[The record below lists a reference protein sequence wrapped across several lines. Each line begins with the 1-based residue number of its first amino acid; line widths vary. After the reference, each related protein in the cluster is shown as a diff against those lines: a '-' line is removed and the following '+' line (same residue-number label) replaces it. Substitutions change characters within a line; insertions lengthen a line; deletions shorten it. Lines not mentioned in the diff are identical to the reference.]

1 MVFSKNFLLVLLVLS
16 TITLCLAKP
25 RWVWLDEKDDEK
37 DDGDWN
43 DEVLTRGKNDEDLL
57 KKWKKSF
64 AVCYGSNQ
72 LPGCIKKENN

>member
-1 MVFSKNFLLVLLVLS
+1 MVFSKNFLVVLLVLS

-43 DEVLTRGKNDEDLL
+43 DEVLMRKRGKNEDRKNKNKCEQLYTPPSC
-57 KKWKKSF
+57 KK
-64 AVCYGSNQ
+64 
-72 LPGCIKKENN
+72 